1 MKVGFI
7 GLGIM
12 GKPMA
17 KNLLKAG
24 HQVCVNDFHKE
35 AVEELVAAGAT
46 AGANNAEVAK
56 GVDVVITMVP
66 NSPNVRAALLG
77 ENGVAEG
84 ADKDTVVIDMS
95 SIDPVESKKIAAEL
109 KARTGMEMLDCPVS
123 GGEPKAIDG
132 TLSIMCG
139 GKKEVFDRFT
149 DLLKAMGSSVVY
161 VGEIGSGNV
170 AKLANQMVVAANIG
184 ICAEAMTF
192 AKKMGT
198 DPELVYQAIRGGLAG
213 STVMDAKAL
222 ADKGKNAEE
231 IKDILEA
238 HKMDSSI
245 YITLE
250 TLKYL
255 KKGGRITPA
264 AAAIGTMLKLN
275 PVLQIQ
281 GEKLDAFAKA
291 RGKSSAKKIML
302 KAMKD
307 DCDNRF
313 KDYAQQGKLHMEVA
327 YTGNEEEARE
337 WAEAVKEAF
346 PQYDFHMDPLSLSV
360 ACHIGYGSLAIAVSA
375 YVPEAE

>member
-56 GVDVVITMVP
+56 DVDVVITMVP

-213 STVMDAKAL
+213 STVMDAKVPMML
-222 ADKGKNAEE
+222 AGNYKPGFRIDLH
-231 IKDILEA
+231 IKDLNNALNASHAINMPVPMTA
-238 HKMDSSI
+238 H
-245 YITLE
+245 L
-250 TLKYL
+250 
-255 KKGGRITPA
+255 
-264 AAAIGTMLKLN
+264 
-275 PVLQIQ
+275 
-281 GEKLDAFAKA
+281 
-291 RGKSSAKKIML
+291 
-302 KAMKD
+302 
-307 DCDNRF
+307 
-313 KDYAQQGKLHMEVA
+313 MEVMQELKNHDEGSCDHDDIIR
-327 YTGNEEEARE
+327 YYERMTGVSI
-337 WAEAVKEAF
+337 VKEK
-346 PQYDFHMDPLSLSV
+346 
-360 ACHIGYGSLAIAVSA
+360 
-375 YVPEAE
+375 

>member
-24 HQVCVNDFHKE
+24 YQVCVNDFHKE
-35 AVEELVAAGAT
+35 AVEELVKAAAT

-109 KARTGMEMLDCPVS
+109 KERTGMEMLDCPVS

-139 GKKEVFDRFT
+139 GKKEVFDKYT

-213 STVMDAKAL
+213 STVMDAKVPMML
-222 ADKGKNAEE
+222 AGNYKPGFRIDLH
-231 IKDILEA
+231 IKDLNNALNASHAINMPVPMTA
-238 HKMDSSI
+238 HM
-245 YITLE
+245 
-250 TLKYL
+250 
-255 KKGGRITPA
+255 
-264 AAAIGTMLKLN
+264 
-275 PVLQIQ
+275 
-281 GEKLDAFAKA
+281 
-291 RGKSSAKKIML
+291 
-302 KAMKD
+302 
-307 DCDNRF
+307 
-313 KDYAQQGKLHMEVA
+313 MEVMQELKNHDEGSCDHDDIIR
-327 YTGNEEEARE
+327 YYERMTGVSI
-337 WAEAVKEAF
+337 VKEK
-346 PQYDFHMDPLSLSV
+346 
-360 ACHIGYGSLAIAVSA
+360 
-375 YVPEAE
+375 

>member
-24 HQVCVNDFHKE
+24 HQVWVNDFKKE

-109 KARTGMEMLDCPVS
+109 KERTGMEMLDCPVS

-139 GKKEVFDRFT
+139 GKKEIFDKYT

-213 STVMDAKAL
+213 STVMDAKVPMML
-222 ADKGKNAEE
+222 AGNYKPGFRIDLH
-231 IKDILEA
+231 IKDLNNALNASHAINMPVPMTA
-238 HKMDSSI
+238 HM
-245 YITLE
+245 
-250 TLKYL
+250 
-255 KKGGRITPA
+255 
-264 AAAIGTMLKLN
+264 
-275 PVLQIQ
+275 
-281 GEKLDAFAKA
+281 
-291 RGKSSAKKIML
+291 
-302 KAMKD
+302 
-307 DCDNRF
+307 
-313 KDYAQQGKLHMEVA
+313 MEVMQELKNHDEGSCDHDDIIR
-327 YTGNEEEARE
+327 YYERMTGVSI
-337 WAEAVKEAF
+337 VKEK
-346 PQYDFHMDPLSLSV
+346 
-360 ACHIGYGSLAIAVSA
+360 
-375 YVPEAE
+375 

>member
-24 HQVCVNDFHKE
+24 YQVCVNDFHKE
-35 AVEELVAAGAT
+35 AVEELVVAGAT

-109 KARTGMEMLDCPVS
+109 KERTGMEMLDCPFS

-139 GKKEVFDRFT
+139 GKKEVFDKYT

-213 STVMDAKAL
+213 STVMDAKVPMML
-222 ADKGKNAEE
+222 AGNYKPGFRIDLH
-231 IKDILEA
+231 IKDLNNALNASHAINMPVPMTA
-238 HKMDSSI
+238 HM
-245 YITLE
+245 
-250 TLKYL
+250 
-255 KKGGRITPA
+255 
-264 AAAIGTMLKLN
+264 
-275 PVLQIQ
+275 
-281 GEKLDAFAKA
+281 
-291 RGKSSAKKIML
+291 
-302 KAMKD
+302 
-307 DCDNRF
+307 
-313 KDYAQQGKLHMEVA
+313 MEVMQELKNHDEGSCEHDDIIR
-327 YTGNEEEARE
+327 YYERMTGVSI
-337 WAEAVKEAF
+337 VKEK
-346 PQYDFHMDPLSLSV
+346 
-360 ACHIGYGSLAIAVSA
+360 
-375 YVPEAE
+375 